1 MTLASPKNPA
11 TNRSYES
18 RLTMRFAFVVF
29 MLALRG
35 GAIDGGTSGD
45 SMIGDAEQ
53 VRQLQAE
60 LIDAYIHH
68 DITALDRLLADD
80 YTFTNEHG
88 EVETKD
94 QVLSNFKTGGDRTI
108 VSYEIHD
115 PRIRTYGDAAVML
128 YSYTSRE
135 QYRGQ
140 DDSGSFQITRVFV
153 KMNGRWK
160 IVAGHETR
168 LADSR

>member
-1 MTLASPKNPA
+1 MK
-11 TNRSYES
+11 
-18 RLTMRFAFVVF
+18 RFASAVL

-35 GAIDGGTSGD
+35 GAIAAGASSHSTA
-45 SMIGDAEQ
+45 GDAEQ
-53 VRQLQAE
+53 VRQLQGE

-68 DITALDRLLADD
+68 DITALDRILADD

-88 EVETKD
+88 QVETKQ
-94 QVLSNFKTGGDRTI
+94 QVLSNFKSGGDRTI
-108 VSYEIHD
+108 VSYEVHD
-115 PRIRTYGDAAVML
+115 PQIRIYGDAAVML

-140 DDSGSFQITRVFV
+140 DESGSFQITRVFV
-153 KMNGRWK
+153 KMNGSWK

-168 LADSR
+168 LAKSR